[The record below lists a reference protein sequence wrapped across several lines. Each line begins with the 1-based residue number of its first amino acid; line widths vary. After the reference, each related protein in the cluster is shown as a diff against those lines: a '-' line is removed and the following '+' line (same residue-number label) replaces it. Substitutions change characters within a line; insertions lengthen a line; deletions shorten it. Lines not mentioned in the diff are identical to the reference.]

1 MKSREKKKLKSLNNA
16 QINNNIIEISNYKN
30 NSSYKMI
37 NNNSN
42 YKDAPISS
50 NKTANLKYDRNNS
63 FIPKITRNKD
73 NEYNLDCIIKS
84 KKKEK
89 TKLSNEILNEISN
102 CNDSFNN
109 KEKINNRQ
117 HYNTSYSKTNNN
129 NNSNINFNS
138 IKNSILFNKDNSDK
152 KTSLLGDI
160 KKLKEQAIKMKKM
173 KEEKEEE
180 VEIDKNKNDNGNTDN
195 NKDKEKEKLKQIKL
209 AKLGKI
215 FKNLEQENNIITAIK
230 EQFLEWS
237 NNNDFRVKNNDKS
250 TRENEKGNKKYDVK
264 TFNLNHMISSVFNS
278 TNFEEKFENKINIFK
293 LQLIYF
299 SLYGNQSKKR
309 ERKKDNKRYTENKNR
324 YKNNIC
330 ANRYSDFKRRRNE
343 DLNDEDEEDI
353 IEMEDDRE

>member
-1 MKSREKKKLKSLNNA
+1 M
-16 QINNNIIEISNYKN
+16 
-30 NSSYKMI
+30 
-37 NNNSN
+37 
-42 YKDAPISS
+42 
-50 NKTANLKYDRNNS
+50 
-63 FIPKITRNKD
+63 
-73 NEYNLDCIIKS
+73 
-84 KKKEK
+84 
-89 TKLSNEILNEISN
+89 
-102 CNDSFNN
+102 
-109 KEKINNRQ
+109 
-117 HYNTSYSKTNNN
+117 
-129 NNSNINFNS
+129 
-138 IKNSILFNKDNSDK
+138 
-152 KTSLLGDI
+152 
-160 KKLKEQAIKMKKM
+160 
-173 KEEKEEE
+173 
-180 VEIDKNKNDNGNTDN
+180 
-195 NKDKEKEKLKQIKL
+195 

-324 YKNNIC
+324 YKNNLC

-343 DLNDEDEEDI
+343 DLNDEEEEDI
-353 IEMEDDRE
+353 IEMEDDKE